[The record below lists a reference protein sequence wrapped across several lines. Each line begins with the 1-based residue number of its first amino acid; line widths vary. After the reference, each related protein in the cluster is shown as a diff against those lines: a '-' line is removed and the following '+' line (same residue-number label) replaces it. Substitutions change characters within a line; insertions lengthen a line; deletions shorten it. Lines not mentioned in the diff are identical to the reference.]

1 MHIIIIGAGKV
12 GYSLAKRLSEESHSV
27 VVIDQDEDRINVVKS
42 NLDVTTI
49 LGNGASPQTLTDA
62 GAKKSGLVIAVTI
75 SDEINM
81 LSCLAAKKLGAKKTI
96 ARVRSEDYSKEG
108 ELVFFND
115 LIGVDLSINPELVT
129 ALEILRILITPGAIN
144 VEHFAEGKV
153 QMFETKIKEDCPYS
167 NIPLIDL
174 TLPPQILIAGIM
186 RSHKMIIPSGR
197 DSLLLNDNAFFLGED
212 EAIHEFSQQF
222 SSKQS
227 KVERVLIIG
236 AGRIGR
242 YLAAML
248 QEKDISVK
256 IIEKDPKRAQFAA
269 DKLRKSNVFCADA
282 ANIEFLKNIG
292 IEEADVVVC
301 VTEDDKL
308 NLLLALIS
316 KHLKAAKTIIKLE
329 WTDYSDLTEQLGI
342 DVTLSPINITS
353 GTILKLVRKGD
364 IVQVSLLQGANAEAL
379 EFIVSEKCKHI
390 NIPLKDA
397 SFPRNA
403 LIGTIVRDGMAIV
416 PNGDTVLMINDRV
429 IVVVLPESVEKVIS
443 YFGKR

>member
-27 VVIDQDEDRINVVKS
+27 IVIDQDEDRINVVKS

-49 LGNGASPQTLTDA
+49 LGNGASPQLLKDA
-62 GAKKSGLVIAVTI
+62 GVKKSGLVIAVTL

-96 ARVRSEDYSKEG
+96 ARIRSEDYSKEG

-115 LIGVDLSINPELVT
+115 LVGVDLSINPELVT
-129 ALEILRILITPGAIN
+129 ALEILKILITPGAIN

-153 QMFETKIKEDCPYS
+153 EMFETKIKEDCPYC

-186 RSHKMIIPSGR
+186 RSGKMIIPSGK
-197 DSLLLNDNAFFLGED
+197 DSLFFNDHVFFLGDD
-212 EAIHEFSQQF
+212 EAIHKFSKEF
-222 SSKQS
+222 SSKKS
-227 KVERVLIIG
+227 RVERVLIIG

-248 QEKDISVK
+248 QEKNIAVK
-256 IIEKDPKRAQFAA
+256 IIEKDAKRAQLAA
-269 DKLRKSNVFCADA
+269 DKLREINVFCADA
-282 ANIEFLKNIG
+282 ADIEFLKSIG
-292 IEEADVVVC
+292 INEADVVVC
-301 VTEDDKL
+301 LTEDDKL

-316 KHLKAAKTIIKLE
+316 KHLNAAKTITKLE

-342 DVTLSPINITS
+342 DVALSPRNITT

-379 EFIVSEKCKHI
+379 EFIVSEKCKNI
-390 NIPLKDA
+390 NIPLKSA
-397 SFPRNA
+397 NFPRNA
-403 LIGTIVRDGMAIV
+403 LIGTIVRDGVAII
-416 PNGDTVLMINDRV
+416 PDGNTALIINDRV
-429 IVVVLPESVEKVIS
+429 IVFVLPESVEKVIS
-443 YFGKR
+443 YFGKH